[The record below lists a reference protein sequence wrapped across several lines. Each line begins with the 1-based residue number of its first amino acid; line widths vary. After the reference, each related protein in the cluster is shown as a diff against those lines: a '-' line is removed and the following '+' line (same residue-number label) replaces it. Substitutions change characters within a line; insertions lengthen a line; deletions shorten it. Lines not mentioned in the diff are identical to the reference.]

1 MRVSTEAASAT
12 SVLTAITSPPLALI
26 SSTMRAISSSLR
38 EASTTVA
45 LSWAKSRAV
54 AAPIPRLAPVMSATL
69 PSRWYFTLWLK
80 LFICC
85 LLVIRCYLLSL
96 NVLLVAVC
104 SFPTQRN
111 SLYMSPVSAILLA
124 LSWVRVSGHAL
135 PSDARRTRDEQARSQ
150 PEDQRDRHH
159 DKRAGELR
167 LGGHQEVDAQQQGS
181 QGLQGC
187 QQDRGVGALP
197 ERLGQRPVGCL
208 SCQPIDGAPAW
219 LDERGTEWGYQD
231 QADQRDVNPAGPEA
245 PGGKRHVE
253 PCGEDEQHADPRHR
267 ALHGAYRL

>member
-12 SVLTAITSPPLALI
+12 SVL
-26 SSTMRAISSSLR
+26 RAISSSLR

-111 SLYMSPVSAILLA
+111 SLYMSPISAILLA

-135 PSDARRTRDEQARSQ
+135 PSDARRTRDEQTRSQ

-159 DKRAGELR
+159 DERAGERR
-167 LGGHQEVDAQQQGS
+167 LGGHQEDDAQQQGS

-187 QQDRGVGALP
+187 QQDRVVGALLQ
-197 ERLGQRPVGCL
+197 RLGQRPVWCL
-208 SCQPIDGAPAW
+208 SCQPIDGAPTW

-231 QADQRDVNPAGPEA
+231 QVGERAHLLDAPCSPERREAEQPGASADKVADGPA
-245 PGGKRHVE
+245 HM
-253 PCGEDEQHADPRHR
+253 
-267 ALHGAYRL
+267 